1 VETQDN
7 HHNPGRAWRSK
18 WDDMWAQLDQ
28 RSERPNEAFR
38 AIPTCSEGITGRAEE
53 LFLVT

>member
-1 VETQDN
+1 METQDN

-18 WDDMWAQLDQ
+18 WDEMWAQLDQ